1 MNKTK
6 LILIATS
13 PTLIGYMLN
22 FILRFIPF
30 LIYLAPFLM
39 LVYWFWAGMK
49 YAKIIN
55 NPVIAISLANSIGI
69 ISVLLYY
76 WQFVILQDSER
87 ILAIAGFSQMFTSS
101 LDFISALIRSFFQA
115 SNEITRVTTLPMQI
129 FKIVLMIIVFSSG
142 YFYMKY
148 KPKSQ

>member
-13 PTLIGYMLN
+13 PILIGYMLN

-30 LIYLAPFLM
+30 LIYMAPFLM
-39 LVYWFWAGMK
+39 LAYWFWAGMNF
-49 YAKIIN
+49 AKIIK

-76 WQFVILQDSER
+76 WQFVILQASER
-87 ILAIAGFSQMFTSS
+87 SLAIASFSQMFTTP
-101 LDFISALIRSFFQA
+101 LDYVTALSQLLFEA
-115 SNEITRVTTLPMQI
+115 SNEITQVTTLTMQT
-129 FKIVLMIIVFSSG
+129 FEIVLMIIVFSCG

-148 KPKSQ
+148 KPKS